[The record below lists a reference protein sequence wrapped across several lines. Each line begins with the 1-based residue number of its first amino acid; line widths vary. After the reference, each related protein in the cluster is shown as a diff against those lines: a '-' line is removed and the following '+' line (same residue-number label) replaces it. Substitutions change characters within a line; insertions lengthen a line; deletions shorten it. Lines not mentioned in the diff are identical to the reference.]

1 MKKNILIAALAALM
15 VMPVA
20 AQTPS
25 SQTDNKS
32 KNNTTMSKIYDFKA
46 LNNRGQEVDFA
57 QYEGKILM
65 IVNTASKCGFT
76 PQYDGLEAL
85 YQKYKDQGLVII
97 GFPCDQF
104 AHQEPGSNEE
114 IAEFCRLNHGV
125 TFPLMAKTDVNGDN
139 AEPIFEYLKTQAPT
153 EEYNGLKAKA
163 AAKMF
168 KTISKS
174 VKKDSDIKWNFTKFL
189 ISRDGAHVLR
199 YAPTTTPDQIEKD
212 IEEML

>member
-1 MKKNILIAALAALM
+1 M
-15 VMPVA
+15 VLPAA
-20 AQTPS
+20 AQTSAEPS
-25 SQTDNKS
+25 AQTPTSQTDNKT
-32 KNNTTMSKIYDFKA
+32 KNNTAMSKIYDFKA
-46 LNNRGQEVDFA
+46 LNNKGQEVDFA

-125 TFPLMAKTDVNGDN
+125 TFPLMAKTDVNGEN
-139 AEPIFEYLKTQAPT
+139 AEPIFEYLKAQAPT

-199 YAPTTTPDQIEKD
+199 YAPTTTPDKIEKD